1 MIKSTQWQGFVAG
14 SLEISAL
21 RINYILII
29 EPFFIKISIFFFQVE
44 FAGDNFVRI
53 SGDTVSH
60 AKSQMFSW
68 EAGAKGLDVHAL
80 AEPTKLEALK
90 KEYEAKKTDFKG
102 DAKQGR
108 KKLFCCAFSE

>member
-1 MIKSTQWQGFVAG
+1 MN
-14 SLEISAL
+14 L
-21 RINYILII
+21 
-29 EPFFIKISIFFFQVE
+29 SIFFFQVE

-108 KKLFCCAFSE
+108 KKLFCCAFSESISYSEGTKLKTQNTYNVAYFLKVLRIIL

>member
-1 MIKSTQWQGFVAG
+1 M
-14 SLEISAL
+14 SL
-21 RINYILII
+21 
-29 EPFFIKISIFFFQVE
+29 FFKKISIFFFQVE

>member
-1 MIKSTQWQGFVAG
+1 MELGIPSVALFEKC
-14 SLEISAL
+14 SVF
-21 RINYILII
+21 INHSFCL
-29 EPFFIKISIFFFQVE
+29 QVE
-44 FAGDNFVRI
+44 FAGDNFIRI
-53 SGDTVSH
+53 SGDTVNH

-90 KEYEAKKTDFKG
+90 KEYEAKKTDFKS

-108 KKLFCCAFSE
+108 ICFVTHSVDQIFG

>member
-1 MIKSTQWQGFVAG
+1 M
-14 SLEISAL
+14 
-21 RINYILII
+21 
-29 EPFFIKISIFFFQVE
+29 E

-90 KEYEAKKTDFKG
+90 KEYEAKKTGFKS

-108 KKLFCCAFSE
+108 RVLHLVDHQALISKGLITWIIKPNPVKSYLPYDI

>member
-1 MIKSTQWQGFVAG
+1 M
-14 SLEISAL
+14 
-21 RINYILII
+21 
-29 EPFFIKISIFFFQVE
+29 E

-90 KEYEAKKTDFKG
+90 KEYEAKKTGFKS

-108 KKLFCCAFSE
+108 RVLHLVDHQALSKGLITWIIKPNPVKSYLPYDI

>member
-1 MIKSTQWQGFVAG
+1 M
-14 SLEISAL
+14 
-21 RINYILII
+21 
-29 EPFFIKISIFFFQVE
+29 E

-90 KEYEAKKTDFKG
+90 KEYEAKKTGFKS

-108 KKLFCCAFSE
+108 RVLHLHSRPPGIQKRIDNLDFTAKTCHLTSHNYPAIS